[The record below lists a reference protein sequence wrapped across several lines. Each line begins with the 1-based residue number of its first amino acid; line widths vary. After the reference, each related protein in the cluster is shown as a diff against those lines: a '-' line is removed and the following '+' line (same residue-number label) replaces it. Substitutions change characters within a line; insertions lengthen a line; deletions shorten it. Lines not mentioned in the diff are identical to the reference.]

1 MKVLF
6 DTSVLVPA
14 FVDQLSNH
22 TAAFVCFTTYTSGE
36 HEGFCSTHALAETYS
51 VLTSLPLPK
60 RISSAEAHLIIQE
73 NILKRLSVVELR
85 TQDYLNAL
93 KLVSQNG
100 LTGGIVYDALHL
112 EAAKKARCIRGYTY
126 NVGHFQSL
134 SPDEQLISSP

>member
-1 MKVLF
+1 M
-6 DTSVLVPA
+6 
-14 FVDQLSNH
+14 
-22 TAAFVCFTTYTSGE
+22 
-36 HEGFCSTHALAETYS
+36 
-51 VLTSLPLPK
+51 
-60 RISSAEAHLIIQE
+60 
-73 NILKRLSVVELR
+73 VELR

-112 EAAKKARCIRGYTY
+112 EAAKKARCIRVYTY